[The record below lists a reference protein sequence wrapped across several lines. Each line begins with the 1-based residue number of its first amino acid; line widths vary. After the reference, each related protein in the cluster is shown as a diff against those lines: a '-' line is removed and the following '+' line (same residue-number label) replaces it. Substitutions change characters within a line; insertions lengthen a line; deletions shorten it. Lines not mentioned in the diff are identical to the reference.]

1 MEELIE
7 LAPPEERYR
16 FSAAILFFYK
26 LAEFLL
32 PQNGN
37 SNGSRNGTVQ
47 KTGLAKI
54 LFSDRTSYSAF
65 QSPSELAE
73 PQNVPRPMSP

>member
-16 FSAAILFFYK
+16 FSATFFFLQACGILVT
-26 LAEFLL
+26 AERELEWL
-32 PQNGN
+32 QKWHC
-37 SNGSRNGTVQ
+37 S
-47 KTGLAKI
+47 KTGHAKI